1 MKVAVI
7 TGASSG
13 MGQQFCLQLDGKY
26 DEIWGL
32 ALDEEGL
39 KETEGL
45 LKKSKF
51 KMIAGDLTDEKI
63 IKIYEDL
70 LKKENPDVAF
80 LANCSGFCKFGSFE
94 EIPLAVSVSMINLN
108 VTALVKMSEITIPFM
123 HEGARIVNIA
133 SMAGLQPTPYM
144 NVYGASKA
152 FVLSYSRSLN
162 RELKSKKIT
171 CTCMC
176 PLWTNTKFLSVAN
189 QTGSK
194 KVSHIS
200 SSYSASDVVKR
211 GIDDAMKGKDISIYG
226 TKSFWQRLFVKI
238 TPQWMIMSI
247 WENQQKRGNK

>member
-13 MGQQFCLQLDGKY
+13 MGQQFCLKLDGEY

-32 ALDEEGL
+32 ALDDTGL
-39 KETEGL
+39 KETEGM

-51 KMIAGDLTDEKI
+51 KMISGDLTDEKVI
-63 IKIYEDL
+63 GQYVEMLESEK
-70 LKKENPDVAF
+70 PDVSF

-94 EIPLAVSVSMINLN
+94 EIPLNVSVSMINLN
-108 VTALVKMSEITIPFM
+108 VTALVKMCEITIPYM
-123 HEGARIVNIA
+123 SKGARIVNIA

-162 RELKSKKIT
+162 RELKDKGIV

-189 QTGSK
+189 ETGSK

-200 SSYSASDVVKR
+200 SSYSASDVVER
-211 GIDDAMKGKDISIYG
+211 GIMDARKGKDISIFG
-226 TKSFWQRLFVKI
+226 TKSFWQRLFVKV
-238 TPQWMIMSI
+238 TPQWLIMNI